1 MSYSDFLDYW
11 LENYCYIN
19 LKYHT
24 IEGYS
29 NIIKNH
35 IKPNIGYFR
44 LSQITRSTLQEFI
57 NKIYVNKSFSK
68 NFLNNI
74 KKVIKGSFIYAYETD
89 FIKVNPAIGLKL
101 PKYDIPPEDP
111 AHIFTNE
118 EINLILDRFKNNHC
132 VYYAFLTAYCTGL
145 RIAEVFALTWDD
157 IDFYNKTISIN
168 KNILKK
174 NQAGGTRQRHIS
186 GNSTTVW
193 YFGTCKTE
201 TSYRTIPIGDT
212 LVNALKEYKQ
222 EQEEHRKNY
231 GDTYMKHYKKTVI
244 NPYNN
249 KQEIKIINAHAEIDV
264 ALPEVKLVFLK
275 NNGVFEG
282 TDSCKYPFKVIH
294 YELGIPCRFHD
305 FRDTHAT
312 RLIES
317 GADINVRHTVYD
329 KPKDDKGRWY
339 IGTTKTKQGTRQI
352 SMSATLYNALL
363 NYKKKQQYMKKLYG
377 KEYLTYHFEDVLNKY
392 GKVVEQRIVKNIGNV
407 LQINKADMVFTRP
420 NGKYVGRNILNY
432 PFKIIHKELGI
443 ENCRFYDL
451 RGSYATINL
460 RNGIEIRDVADILG
474 HKYIETTENFYITST
489 DENKKDVSNV
499 FDNLVNSKTI
509 NDIIKYEIAY

>member
-1 MSYSDFLDYW
+1 MSNVTIQKRGNFYQYKFEIAKVDGKRKFLSKSGFKTKSEAEKEGVIAYNDYLNTGNSFSASDMSYSDFLDYW

-44 LSQITRSTLQEFI
+44 LSKITRSTLQEFI
-57 NKIYVNKSFSK
+57 NKIYINKSFSK

-74 KKVIKGSFIYAYETD
+74 KKVIKGSFTYAYETD
-89 FIKVNPAIGLKL
+89 FIKINPAIGLKL
-101 PKYDIPPEDP
+101 PKYDILPKDP

-145 RIAEVFALTWDD
+145 RVAEVFALTWDD
-157 IDFYNKTISIN
+157 IDFYNKTISVN

-174 NQAGGTRQRHIS
+174 NQSGGTKQRHIS

-212 LVNALKEYKQ
+212 LINALKEYKQ
-222 EQEEHRKNY
+222 EQEKHRKNY

-244 NPYNN
+244 NLYNN

-317 GADINVRHTVYD
+317 GADI
-329 KPKDDKGRWY
+329 
-339 IGTTKTKQGTRQI
+339 
-352 SMSATLYNALL
+352 
-363 NYKKKQQYMKKLYG
+363 
-377 KEYLTYHFEDVLNKY
+377 
-392 GKVVEQRIVKNIGNV
+392 
-407 LQINKADMVFTRP
+407 KAVSKRL
-420 NGKYVGRNILNY
+420 GHRNIDTTYDIYVRVTEKMESETAN
-432 PFKIIHKELGI
+432 
-443 ENCRFYDL
+443 RFEQ
-451 RGSYATINL
+451 IC
-460 RNGIEIRDVADILG
+460 
-474 HKYIETTENFYITST
+474 KY
-489 DENKKDVSNV
+489 
-499 FDNLVNSKTI
+499 L
-509 NDIIKYEIAY
+509 

>member
-1 MSYSDFLDYW
+1 MSNVTIQKRGNFYQYKFEIAKVGGKRKFLSKSGFKTKSEAEKEGVIAYNDYLNTGNSFSASDMSYSDFLDYW

-57 NKIYVNKSFSK
+57 NKIYINKSFSK

-74 KKVIKGSFIYAYETD
+74 KKVIKGSFTYAYETD
-89 FIKVNPAIGLKL
+89 FIKINPAIGLKL
-101 PKYDIPPEDP
+101 PKYDIPPKDP

-145 RIAEVFALTWDD
+145 RVAEVFALTWDD
-157 IDFYNKTISIN
+157 IDFYNKTISVN

-174 NQAGGTRQRHIS
+174 NQAGGTKQRHIS

-212 LVNALKEYKQ
+212 LVNALKKYKK
-222 EQEEHRKNY
+222 EQEKHRKNY

-264 ALPEVKLVFLK
+264 ALPEVKFVFIK
-275 NNGVFEG
+275 NNGVYEG

-294 YELGIPCRFHD
+294 YELGITCRFHD

-312 RLIES
+312 RLIEAGS
-317 GADINVRHTVYD
+317 DI
-329 KPKDDKGRWY
+329 
-339 IGTTKTKQGTRQI
+339 
-352 SMSATLYNALL
+352 
-363 NYKKKQQYMKKLYG
+363 
-377 KEYLTYHFEDVLNKY
+377 
-392 GKVVEQRIVKNIGNV
+392 
-407 LQINKADMVFTRP
+407 KAVSKRL
-420 NGKYVGRNILNY
+420 GHRNIDTTYNIY
-432 PFKIIHKELGI
+432 VRVTEKMESETANKFEQI
-443 ENCRFYDL
+443 C
-451 RGSYATINL
+451 
-460 RNGIEIRDVADILG
+460 
-474 HKYIETTENFYITST
+474 KY
-489 DENKKDVSNV
+489 
-499 FDNLVNSKTI
+499 L
-509 NDIIKYEIAY
+509 